1 MSINKEKI
9 ADFTDKVNPI
19 VKGLGALASIF
30 LPKVSVPIVLA
41 SEVLDEI
48 SKIDDKDAESVVL
61 GLTATSQALDDI
73 AKNAKEGKQ
82 IDYKQLE
89 LLSENI
95 KIIDKSLDK
104 FYKIIS

>member
-1 MSINKEKI
+1 MSINKEKL

-48 SKIDDKDAESVVL
+48 SKIDDKDAENVVL

-73 AKNAKEGKQ
+73 AIQAKEGKQ
-82 IDYKQLE
+82 VDYKQLE
-89 LLSENI
+89 LLSENL

>member
-30 LPKVSVPIVLA
+30 LPKASVPIVLA
-41 SEVLDEI
+41 SEVLDEL
-48 SKIDDKDAESVVL
+48 SKIDSKDANDVVL
-61 GLTATSQALDDI
+61 GLTATSQAIDDI
-73 AKNAKEGKQ
+73 ANQAKEGKS

-95 KIIDKSLDK
+95 KVIDKSLDK